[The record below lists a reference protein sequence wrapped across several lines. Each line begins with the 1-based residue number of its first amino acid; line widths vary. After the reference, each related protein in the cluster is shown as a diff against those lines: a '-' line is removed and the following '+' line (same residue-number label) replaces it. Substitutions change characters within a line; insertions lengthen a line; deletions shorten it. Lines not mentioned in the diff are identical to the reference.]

1 MCKILPLEFILLDK
15 NLSLQVMETKSGM
28 LMQKGS
34 GNLLSEN
41 RGISRTVANT
51 RLETRHQ
58 DTLSHLCLLFSMS
71 LLHSALGIY
80 VFSTS
85 RISMA
90 KYDHRMSKNGRRSF
104 VTQDEVVLVLAFWF
118 PVDGALLNDV
128 VMSGSH
134 GLGFIST
141 SSSW

>member
-1 MCKILPLEFILLDK
+1 MFAVLYVFYVLYVFI
-15 NLSLQVMETKSGM
+15 
-28 LMQKGS
+28 
-34 GNLLSEN
+34 
-41 RGISRTVANT
+41 
-51 RLETRHQ
+51 
-58 DTLSHLCLLFSMS
+58 TL

-90 KYDHRMSKNGRRSF
+90 KYDNRMSENGRRSF
-104 VTQDEVVLVLAFWF
+104 VTQDEGVLVLAFWF
-118 PVDGALLNDV
+118 PLDGALLNDV

-134 GLGFIST
+134 DLGFIST